1 MKHKAHLLFILS
13 ALAWL
18 TATAQQNVNLKFGK
32 PTKEELQMTTYAPD
46 STADAVILC
55 RLTDVKY
62 TIQQTGYLVDYYEKL
77 RIKILKPSGA
87 RMAQMNI
94 PYYKIDSDKSNLSFS
109 KFSLMTGDVKGEF
122 MSAGSYTDNAVGQF
136 SNEGVED
143 LKVVAYNLE
152 GSKTVK
158 TTLNKHDVIKEQ
170 LDEQQYQLRF
180 TVPAVKEGTVIECE
194 YSIHSELFYMIHD
207 WYAQSEIPVD
217 YARLTMEVP
226 CYLIY
231 NMEEHGIQR
240 LNCQCVPGTMVYKL
254 ESDPLAAP
262 VHVKTNRYTCIG
274 EKLKAMP
281 KDNFV
286 WNEHDYQAGI
296 TMELKGFSLPHT
308 MFMDYNKTW
317 NQIDRLVLD
326 DDELGKRLSHHSPL
340 LDELQAAK
348 VADITNLRERTA
360 TVCQLVMSRVSWDGT
375 YKLWPRN
382 SNETLKEGRGSN
394 ADINL
399 LLMQSLKDAG
409 LEVAPVMLRSRD
421 HGQLPY
427 NFPSFQKL
435 TTFVVAVMAGTTN
448 IYVDASSAGL
458 LDVLPA
464 PLLVERARLMMKGK
478 SQWVN
483 LQKTAKSKTIS
494 VIEATLTTNGQLQ
507 GTQATVYEGLAA
519 LPHRNA
525 SSADF
530 MSPEVKETLPV
541 SWQGE
546 ATADGSIL
554 FSPFPTPPMQENPF
568 KAEQR
573 LMPVEYPSVQ
583 SEQVIVNIHLPE
595 GYTLAQQPQQYAAST
610 PDKSISGKL
619 FVSQTE
625 GKLQLQYQF
634 NVNKV
639 THDSKEYPAIR
650 QLYELFAEH
659 CRDLLTVK
667 HN

>member
-1 MKHKAHLLFILS
+1 
-13 ALAWL
+13 
-18 TATAQQNVNLKFGK
+18 
-32 PTKEELQMTTYAPD
+32 MTTYAPD
-46 STADAVILC
+46 STADAVVLC
-55 RLTDVKY
+55 RLTDVQY
-62 TIQQTGYLVDYYEKL
+62 TVLQNGYLVDYHEKK
-77 RIKILKPSGA
+77 RIKILKPSGV
-87 RMAQMNI
+87 RMAQMTI
-94 PYYKIDSDKSNLSFS
+94 PYYQIDSDKSNINFS
-109 KFSLMTGDVKGEF
+109 KFSLMTGDVKGDF
-122 MSAGSYTDNAVGQF
+122 MNSGSYTDNAVGQF
-136 SNEGVED
+136 SNESVED

-152 GSKTVK
+152 GGKTVK
-158 TTLNKHDVIKEQ
+158 TTLKKGDVIKEQ
-170 LDEQQYQLRF
+170 LDEQQYQIRF
-180 TVPAVKEGTVIECE
+180 TVPDVKEGTVIECE
-194 YSIHSELFYMIHD
+194 YTIHSELFYMIHD

-262 VHVKTNRYTCIG
+262 VHVKTNCYTCIG

-281 KDNFV
+281 KDDFV

-296 TMELKGFSLPHT
+296 IMELKGFSLPHT
-308 MFMDYNKTW
+308 MFMEQYKNW
-317 NQIDRLVLD
+317 NQIDQLVLD
-326 DDELGKRLSHHSPL
+326 DDDLGKRLSRHSPL

-348 VADITNLRERTA
+348 VADIANLRERTA
-360 TVCQLVMSRVSWDGT
+360 AVCQLVMSRVSWDGT
-375 YKLWPRN
+375 YKIWPRS
-382 SNETLKEGRGSN
+382 SNETLKKGQGSN

-399 LLMQSLKDAG
+399 LLIQSLKDAG
-409 LEVAPVMLRSRD
+409 LEAAPVMLRSRD

-435 TTFVVAVMAGTTN
+435 TTFVVAVMTGTTN

-464 PLLVERARLMMKGK
+464 PLLVERGRLMMKGK
-478 SQWVN
+478 CQWVN
-483 LQKTAKSKTIS
+483 LQKVVKSKAVS
-494 VIEATLTTNGQLQ
+494 VIEATLATNGQLK
-507 GTQATVYEGLAA
+507 GTQTTVYEGLAA
-519 LPHRNA
+519 LAHRDA

-530 MSPEVKETLPV
+530 TSPEVKETLPV

-546 ATADGSIL
+546 TTADGSIR

-573 LMPVEYPSVQ
+573 LLAVEYPSVQ
-583 SEQVIVNIHLPE
+583 SEQVVVNIQLPE

-639 THDSKEYPAIR
+639 MHDNKEYPAIR
-650 QLYELFAEH
+650 QLYELFTEH

-667 HN
+667 RN